1 MKLLELVKKDS
12 KIKAYIQKADE
23 SLSAIGYTEHSFAH
37 VTRVSNDTI
46 YVLKT
51 LGYDEKQI
59 ELGGIA
65 GYLHD
70 IGNVVHRQQH
80 AQTGAIMAFHILD
93 TLDFDAEDI
102 SDIISAIGNHDE
114 GNATCVSPIG
124 AALILADKSDVRRSR
139 VRNRH
144 LETFD
149 IHDRVNYAVT
159 KSKLNVNKEEAYAE
173 LNLEIDTTITPILD
187 YFEIF
192 LGRMLL
198 CKKASDY
205 LGLHFRLVI
214 NGQRIL

>member
-1 MKLLELVKKDS
+1 MKKDS

-159 KSKLNVNKEEAYAE
+159 KSKLNVNKEDAYAE